1 MTMVP
6 KDDDPDAGA
15 APAGCAIR
23 AARPADLPRIWE
35 MLHGLAVYERLDHE
49 VSGTRERLGED
60 LFGPGRRIDCL
71 VAEAGDALVGYAL
84 YFPTYSSFRT
94 APVMWLED
102 LFVEPGERG
111 RGTGRAL
118 MAALARVAL
127 ERGCQGLGWLVLDW
141 NRPSIAF
148 YEAVGARP
156 ADGGWI
162 EYALD
167 RGQMQALA
175 KAEPPSALEDQDRGR
190 THFK

>member
-1 MTMVP
+1 MTMAP
-6 KDDDPDAGA
+6 MDDDSHAGA
-15 APAGCAIR
+15 APAARAIR

-49 VSGTRERLGED
+49 VSGTPGRLGED
-60 LFGPGRRIDCL
+60 LFGPRRRIDCL

-141 NRPSIAF
+141 NRPSIEF

-167 RGQMQALA
+167 RDRMRALA
-175 KAEPPSALEDQDRGR
+175 EAVPASAPPERG
-190 THFK
+190 